1 MKDELAHLQKQHARL
16 QLLYQVS
23 NVIHST
29 LEPQEA
35 LNLILTESV
44 RLTGATSGSVAL
56 INPTNGFL
64 EIQASHGLP
73 ETVRELKL
81 KHGQG
86 LTGWVVMT
94 GRPAR
99 VGDVKSDSRYVMV
112 RPQAHS
118 ELAVP
123 LRVYDEVKGV
133 LNVDS
138 DRQDAFSETD
148 QELLEEFALQAA
160 KVIQNTWLYEQIRLK
175 ARMFEALASVGQTIN
190 STFNLDEGLQVIAR
204 EACALMEAKLCAVHL
219 LDESGRW
226 LDLMACHGGGD
237 AYTRKPR
244 LSAQESLLGTIAR
257 RSKAIQVRNV
267 QTSSTYQNVD
277 IAIKEGLV
285 ALLSVPLL
293 YREEALGVISV
304 YKATTYTF
312 SNEEIK
318 VMLALAELSAI
329 AIEKA
334 RLYERMVDAEEHLR
348 QNERLSSLGLLA
360 AEVAHE
366 IRNPLTVMK
375 MLFHSL
381 DLHFP
386 EGDPRTKDARI
397 MAEKM
402 DHLNKIVEQILNFA
416 RNAEPKLSPVNIND
430 LIDDLA
436 LLTRHKLR
444 QQMVQLEQHL
454 DPSIPLVQAD
464 GMQLEQAFLNLTLN
478 AVQAMP
484 TGGVLTIRTDMDTR
498 SAEPRDSVV
507 RISFQDSGEGMTPS
521 QCQRAF
527 TSLLSSTKRDGA
539 GLGLA
544 LVSRVVEIHNGKIS
558 IQSEPNRGTQIIM
571 TLPVVV
577 PAQQSENSGDS

>member
-1 MKDELAHLQKQHARL
+1 MKDELALLQKQYARL

-29 LEPQEA
+29 LDPQEA

-44 RLTGATSGSVAL
+44 GLTGATSGSVAL
-56 INPTNGFL
+56 INPTNGYL
-64 EIQASHGLP
+64 EIQASCGLP
-73 ETVRELKL
+73 ADVHELKL
-81 KHGQG
+81 KYGQG
-86 LTGWVVMT
+86 LTGWVTRT

-99 VGDVKSDSRYVMV
+99 VDDVKSDPRYVMV
-112 RPQAHS
+112 RPQARS

-123 LRVYDEVKGV
+123 LRVYDEVRGV

-138 DRQDAFSETD
+138 DREHAFSETD
-148 QELLEEFALQAA
+148 QELLEEFALQAS
-160 KVIQNTWLYEQIRLK
+160 KVIQNTWLYEQLRLK
-175 ARMFEALASVGQTIN
+175 ARMFEALSSVGQTIN
-190 STFNLDEGLQVIAR
+190 STFNLDEGLKVIAR
-204 EACALMEAKLCAVHL
+204 EACTLMEAKLCAVHL
-219 LDESGRW
+219 LDESGEW

-244 LSAQESLLGTIAR
+244 LSAKESLLGTISR
-257 RSKAIQVRNV
+257 RRKAIQVKNV
-267 QTSSTYQNVD
+267 QTSSTYQNVEV
-277 IAIKEGLV
+277 AIKEGLV
-285 ALLSVPLL
+285 SLLSVPLR
-293 YREEALGVISV
+293 YGDEPLGVISV
-304 YKATTYTF
+304 YKPTSYTF

-334 RLYERMVDAEEHLR
+334 RLYERMVDAEELLR

-375 MLFHSL
+375 MLFHSM
-381 DLHFP
+381 DLNFA
-386 EGDPRTKDARI
+386 ENDPRSKDAQV
-397 MAEKM
+397 MSEKM

-416 RNAEPKLSPVNIND
+416 RSAEPKLSPVNVND
-430 LIDDLA
+430 LIADLA

-444 QQMVQLEQHL
+444 NQMIQLEQNL
-454 DPSIPLVQAD
+454 DPDLPLIQAD

-484 TGGVLTIRTDMDTR
+484 HGGMLRIETKADTESDESGHWVSAITIRF
-498 SAEPRDSVV
+498 RDN
-507 RISFQDSGEGMTPS
+507 GEGMTAS

-527 TSLLSSTKRDGA
+527 TSLLATSKREGS

-544 LVSRVVEIHNGKIS
+544 LVSRVVEIHSGKIS
-558 IQSEPNRGTQIIM
+558 IDSEPNQGTEIIIS
-571 TLPVVV
+571 LPVSA
-577 PAQQSENSGDS
+577 PAQRK